1 MIRPEAHSFLCE
13 SETDQAFA
21 QASSAIERYT
31 EVFVGLYEK
40 LPRPLPSAKV
50 SMDLP
55 RTTITCSSCGGPS
68 SSSGDWIDAPNAGK
82 CPLMGDSPSA
92 PDLDDR
98 MAARTVAF
106 TTAPRASAPCWS
118 ACPKTRFSRSHTVT

>member
-40 LPRPLPSAKV
+40 LP
-50 SMDLP
+50 
-55 RTTITCSSCGGPS
+55 
-68 SSSGDWIDAPNAGK
+68 
-82 CPLMGDSPSA
+82 
-92 PDLDDR
+92 
-98 MAARTVAF
+98 
-106 TTAPRASAPCWS
+106 
-118 ACPKTRFSRSHTVT
+118 